1 MDSCNNNACKSTE
14 QRGFH
19 KSAKNMDRKNIF
31 MAHKNLVEHVVLG
44 CKVDMIVLRDEQVA
58 YNKPH

>member
-1 MDSCNNNACKSTE
+1 MLANPQNSVDFTN
-14 QRGFH
+14 QR
-19 KSAKNMDRKNIF
+19 KNMDRKNIF